1 MNELSN
7 TKSVIQECE
16 NQNFSK
22 KQKILV
28 ILKFFSL
35 K

>member
-1 MNELSN
+1 MAMNELSN

-22 KQKILV
+22 KQKILAND
-28 ILKFFSL
+28 K
-35 K
+35 

>member
-7 TKSVIQECE
+7 TKSVIQKCE

-22 KQKILV
+22 EQKILAND
-28 ILKFFSL
+28 K
-35 K
+35 

>member
-16 NQNFSK
+16 NHNFSK
-22 KQKILV
+22 EQKILAND
-28 ILKFFSL
+28 K
-35 K
+35 

>member
-1 MNELSN
+1 MNELRN

-22 KQKILV
+22 KQKILAND
-28 ILKFFSL
+28 K
-35 K
+35 

>member
-1 MNELSN
+1 MAMNELSN

-22 KQKILV
+22 EQKILPND
-28 ILKFFSL
+28 K
-35 K
+35 

>member
-1 MNELSN
+1 MAMNELSN

-22 KQKILV
+22 EQKILANDE
-28 ILKFFSL
+28 
-35 K
+35 